1 MVFKEA
7 NIGAVKE
14 KCMNNIVQIL
24 DEFIQTG
31 FECAELPWNGYKSP
45 ETMATSLR
53 AGIRKHGYG
62 SIVGACTRNRKVYLY
77 RKDV

>member
-7 NIGAVKE
+7 NIGAVKG
-14 KCMNNIVQIL
+14 KYMHNIVQIL

-31 FECAELPWNGYKSP
+31 FECAELPWDGYKSP
-45 ETMATSLR
+45 ETMATSLKF
-53 AGIRKHGYG
+53 GIRKHGYG
-62 SIVGACTRNRKVYLY
+62 SIVGACTRNRTVYLY